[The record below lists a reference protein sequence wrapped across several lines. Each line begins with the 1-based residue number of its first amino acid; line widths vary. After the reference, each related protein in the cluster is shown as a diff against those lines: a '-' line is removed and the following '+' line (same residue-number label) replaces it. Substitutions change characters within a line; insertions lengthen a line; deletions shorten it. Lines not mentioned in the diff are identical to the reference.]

1 MDVKKII
8 SGIESE
14 GLKELCEWLEQAPSW
29 GFRMLQAEALPKRER
44 YLIFNK
50 YAHNGRLLPLEVC
63 VKVDSCMVSISG
75 PRETGIQVSFS
86 KTLAS
91 NPKVV
96 KAMLRE
102 FADLMPK
109 GQPLVVNK

>member
-8 SGIESE
+8 EGITHE
-14 GLKELCEWLEQAPSW
+14 GCKELCEWLEQAPSW
-29 GFRMLQAEALPKRER
+29 GFRMMQAEALPKKER

-50 YAHNGRLLPLEVC
+50 YAANGRLLPLEVC
-63 VKVDSCMVSISG
+63 VKIDSGMVSISG

-86 KTLAS
+86 KALAS
-91 NPKVV
+91 HPKVV
-96 KAMLRE
+96 KVMLRE
-102 FADLMPK
+102 FADLLPK